1 MKGKVWLVGAGPGDP
16 TLLTVKALFCIR
28 NAEVIVYDRLVSD
41 EILQQAPATCKM
53 VNVGKT
59 PNYHPIPQDS
69 INQLLVEY
77 ADQGMNVV
85 RLKGGDP
92 YVFGRGGEEA
102 EALAEQGILF
112 EVVPG
117 ISSAIGGLAY
127 AGIPVT
133 HRDCASSFHVVTGH
147 LKQGKD
153 PLDWSLYARLD
164 GTLVILMG
172 MSQITSICQQLI
184 AGGKS
189 SQTPA
194 AVVRYASRENQQ
206 VVTGTIADIA
216 QRAHHAGLR
225 SPALIVIGGVAEKH
239 ATLSFSATCRHLC
252 DVLATDLRLTE
263 Q

>member
-16 TLLTVKALFCIR
+16 TLLTVKALYCIR
-28 NAEVIVYDRLVSD
+28 KAEVIVYDRLVSK
-41 EILQQAPATCKM
+41 EILQEAPDNCRM
-53 VNVGKT
+53 VNVGKL
-59 PNYHPIPQDS
+59 PNFHPIPQDD
-69 INQLLVEY
+69 INDCLIQF
-77 ADQGMNVV
+77 ARQGLNVV

-102 EALAEQGILF
+102 EALAELGIEF
-112 EVVPG
+112 EVIPG

-153 PLDWSLYARLD
+153 PLDWTQFSKLD

-172 MSQITSICQQLI
+172 MSQIKHICQQLI
-184 AGGKS
+184 DGGKS
-189 SQTPA
+189 SNTPA

-206 VVTGTIADIA
+206 VVTGTVADIA
-216 QRAHHAGLR
+216 RRVEEAKVT
-225 SPALIVIGGVAEKH
+225 SPALIVIGGVAAKH
-239 ATLSFSATCRHLC
+239 TTLSFQATCRHIGEL
-252 DVLATDLRLTE
+252 VESESDLIK
-263 Q
+263 